1 MVVLKSLS
9 SKTELFDRIPFNPG
23 VNIIMGKYSTE
34 KRSDLNGIGKSTV
47 VRLID
52 YLLLS
57 ESAGKTFFNIKK
69 HGFLSRH
76 KATLEFSDGDVI
88 YFIERGFDEKDPIR
102 FGSDVNNMKEYKR
115 QELEGILLKIFF
127 GDVTIEAQ
135 IKDDWFRDMI
145 SFFLKDDLD
154 YKERRGPLDFF
165 GSRELKCLRDY
176 YNLYLLN
183 IPYGSVIR
191 YDTLSNETRQ
201 LNLLKKRIEQNIKDD
216 TGGDDVKQ
224 SFELFRIDTEIRKIE
239 ESLKQFT
246 FSDVDKDIEEAIDG
260 IISERNKKRN
270 RRNVLKR
277 IYGEYIGSY
286 QNEVEIDPTRVTHI
300 YNEVKSELGDYVKK
314 SLEEV
319 LLIRKGLCE
328 NRARFL
334 KDKIDSIK
342 TEIEKL
348 EADIHR
354 LDEDKGLLYRKMDE
368 KRAFDELKTKHSMLV
383 DEKVK
388 RERIAIPISQI
399 KRINHDINVRGAEMS
414 QKKVD
419 IATEIDSCKAHI
431 EKLRNQYF
439 EIIKIKTGL
448 NELTGARFSIDSDP
462 AKRSSITFDIDIPKK
477 YASGNASFKIFAY
490 DLTIFFDIVENNRR
504 LPHFLIHDGVFSG
517 IDKGRIVNILNY
529 INSKGLRTQEM
540 QYIITANE
548 NDIQINNEGY
558 TFDIEKCI
566 VARFGDDP
574 DSMFFKREY

>member
-9 SKTELFDRIPFNPG
+9 SKTDLFDRIHFNLG
-23 VNIIMGKYSTE
+23 INIIMGSYTTK
-34 KRSDLNGIGKSTV
+34 KCSDLNGIGKSTV

-57 ESAGKTFFNIKK
+57 ESAGKTFFNIKRY
-69 HGFLSRH
+69 GFLSRH
-76 KATLEFSDGDVI
+76 KATLEFSDGDVT

-102 FGSDVNNMKEYKR
+102 FGSDINNMKEHKR
-115 QELEGILLKIFF
+115 QELEDILLKIFF

-154 YKERRGPLDFF
+154 YKVRRGPLDFF
-165 GSRELKCLRDY
+165 GSGELKCLRDY
-176 YNLYLLN
+176 YNLYLLD
-183 IPYGSVIR
+183 IPYSSVIR

-216 TGGDDVKQ
+216 TGVDDVKQ
-224 SFELFRIDTEIRKIE
+224 SFGLFQIDTEIRKIE
-239 ESLKQFT
+239 DSLKQFT
-246 FSDVDKDIEEAIDG
+246 FSEVDKDIEERIDD
-260 IISERNKKRN
+260 IISERNKLRN
-270 RRNVLKR
+270 RKNVLKR
-277 IYGEYIGSY
+277 RYGEYIDSY
-286 QNEVEIDPTRVTHI
+286 QNEVEINPTRVTHI
-300 YNEVKSELGDYVKK
+300 YNEVKSALGDYVKK

-319 LLIRKGLCE
+319 LLIRKGLSE

-399 KRINHDINVRGAEMS
+399 KRIDHDINVRGAEMS

-419 IATEIDSCKAHI
+419 IATEIDSRKVHI

-477 YASGNASFKIFAY
+477 YASGNASFRIFAY

-529 INSKGLRTQEM
+529 INSKGLRSQEM

-548 NDIQINNEGY
+548 SDIQISNKDY
-558 TFDIEKCI
+558 TFDIGKCI
-566 VARFGDDP
+566 VASFGDNP
-574 DSMFFKREY
+574 NAMFFKREY